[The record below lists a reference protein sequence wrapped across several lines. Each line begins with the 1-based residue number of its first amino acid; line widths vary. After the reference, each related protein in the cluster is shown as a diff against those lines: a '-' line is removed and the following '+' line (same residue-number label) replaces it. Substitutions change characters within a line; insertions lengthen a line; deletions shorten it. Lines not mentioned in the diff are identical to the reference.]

1 MIYPGFSLN
10 WFTFSCLNVN
20 PITGTDANKET
31 GDNITEPDDIA
42 DADKELTE
50 DVENM
55 VERAWKA
62 CGAYTEEETEMDVF
76 PPLPSSPDIEDNTAE
91 GPEYGQD
98 RIENEENVLEAITLD
113 PSGEEQGQSEFFKSL
128 FELDIDWD
136 RNVLFTFHGYNLK
149 LIHFPYQCS
158 INIA

>member
-1 MIYPGFSLN
+1 MFPFN
-10 WFTFSCLNVN
+10 TAVRNVN
-20 PITGTDANKET
+20 TNRGTDENRET

-76 PPLPSSPDIEDNTAE
+76 PPLPNSPDAEDNTAE
-91 GPEYGQD
+91 EPEDGQD
-98 RIENEENVLEAITLD
+98 RIEDEENVLEAITSD

-128 FELDIDWD
+128 FELDID
-136 RNVLFTFHGYNLK
+136 
-149 LIHFPYQCS
+149 
-158 INIA
+158 